1 MVGTGKPT
9 TYFWWGSRY
18 ESCFNCFMFRKLW
31 SCSSRANRVR
41 LKLCILFLAHG
52 VDVVTSPVGS
62 WIHWEWTRWKRHFQT
77 HFSVSDQKFRT
88 FVVSITWLVV
98 EPTPLKNMFVSWD
111 DDIPNIWKVSQ
122 NSMVPNHQ
130 PVPVQH
136 FCSTTGCHRS
146 YHGTNSLLHGI
157 QLQLVPVLLST
168 VKFSRRWCGQR
179 LRSEI
184 ARQNRSEFVAVTV
197 FHWMELQIEGSQRWI
212 GTKQFCRMFGS
223 YLP

>member
-98 EPTPLKNMFVSWD
+98 EPIPLKNMFVSWD

-146 YHGTNSLLHGI
+146 YHGKKNPCSMGSNS
-157 QLQLVPVLLST
+157 S
-168 VKFSRRWCGQR
+168 
-179 LRSEI
+179 
-184 ARQNRSEFVAVTV
+184 
-197 FHWMELQIEGSQRWI
+197 
-212 GTKQFCRMFGS
+212 
-223 YLP
+223 